1 MKKWKPVPI
10 DALKASERHSLVGGP
25 FGSNLTR
32 RDYIDAGVPVIRG
45 VNLPNDRK
53 FSEDEFVFVSE
64 AKADELRQNCAHRG
78 DVVFTQRGTLGQV
91 GLIPESSAF
100 NRYVISQSQMKLTVD
115 TAKADAEF
123 VYYFFRHPHT
133 VQLIK
138 NKAISSG
145 VPHINLGIL
154 KEIEIPLPGVEVQRE
169 IVKILRNYDNLIENN
184 RRRIALLED
193 ASRQLYKEWFI
204 RLRFPGHEHTSIM
217 KGIPEGWKKTTAYE
231 AMEVLSGG
239 TPKTTISEYWDGGIP
254 FYTPK
259 DATETC
265 YVLETERS
273 ISEVGLKNCNSR
285 LYKPDTVFISA
296 RGTVGKLNLAA
307 REMAMSQSCYALI
320 GKGHITQL
328 FLFCA
333 LKEAIEHFKQHAVGA
348 VFDAIIVDTFKLIP
362 FLVPTE
368 KKVRDFED
376 AVWPMFRQLKNLI
389 EQNEKLVAARDLLLP
404 RLLSGEIAV

>member
-1 MKKWKPVPI
+1 MKKWPLATI
-10 DALKASERHSLVGGP
+10 DSLKANERHSLVGGP

-32 RDYIDAGVPVIRG
+32 RDYVDTGVPVIRG
-45 VNLPNDRK
+45 VNLPDDER

-64 AKADELRQNCAHRG
+64 AKADELRQNCARRG

-100 NRYVISQSQMKLTVD
+100 DRYVISQSQMKLTVNK
-115 TAKADAEF
+115 AKVDAEF

-138 NKAISSG
+138 NRAISSG

-154 KEIEIPLPGVEVQRE
+154 KEIEMPLPRLDVQRE
-169 IVKILRNYDNLIENN
+169 IVQILRSYDNLIDNN
-184 RRRIALLED
+184 RRRMALLEN

-204 RLRFPGHEHTSIM
+204 RLRFPGHEHTIIT
-217 KGIPEGWKKTTAYE
+217 KGVPDGWKKLTAYD

-239 TPKTTISEYWDGGIP
+239 TPKTTIPEYWDGAIP

-259 DATETC
+259 DATETS
-265 YVLETERS
+265 YVLGTERA
-273 ISEVGLKNCNSR
+273 ISDLGLKNCNSR
-285 LYKPDTVFISA
+285 LYRPDTVFISA
-296 RGTVGKLNLAA
+296 RGTVGKLNLAG

-328 FLFCA
+328 FVFCA

-348 VFDAIIVDTFKLIP
+348 VFDAIVVDTFKLIP
-362 FLVPTE
+362 FLVPNET
-368 KKVRDFED
+368 KVRDFEE
-376 AVWPMFRQLKNLI
+376 AVSPMFRQARNLLD
-389 EQNEKLVAARDLLLP
+389 QNEKLVAARNLLLP
-404 RLLSGEIAV
+404 RLLNGEIAV